1 MVSSRPM
8 NSARLAWA
16 ATLACVLH
24 ASVAAAEGPCDRGR
38 PGLGTPIRVPV
49 FGPADLGVAQEAC
62 ARTSLTVESRLA
74 LLIAEDDFYGS
85 VLMGA
90 ALRASLRLP
99 FAGAWLSA
107 WLPGLE
113 YRFVANATVESDGAR
128 VGAGALG
135 LHAPIARTERAQLVA
150 YGRLLLPT
158 ETVFARARRYGFEP
172 GLSGVWSRGAFE
184 LVGSLSFASLIT
196 TVPGRATLEWAPA
209 ATTDLIFRPVRGFGV
224 AVGAGLRPLQ
234 SFDPHAQLR
243 FYPYRALAISLGAA
257 LPVGGRDRTNLAGAV
272 SIGWDD

>member
-1 MVSSRPM
+1 MVRARPV
-8 NSARLAWA
+8 ARAALAWA
-16 ATLACVLH
+16 AASVCILH
-24 ASVAAAEGPCDRGR
+24 ASVAAAGGPCDRGR

-62 ARTSLTVESRLA
+62 ARTSLTLESRLA

-113 YRFVANATVESDGAR
+113 YRFIANATVESDGAAL
-128 VGAGALG
+128 GAGALG
-135 LHAPIARTERAQLVA
+135 FHAPIARTERAQLVA
-150 YGRLLLPT
+150 YGRVLVPT

-184 LVGSLSFASLIT
+184 VVGAMSFASLVT
-196 TVPGRATLEWAPA
+196 ALPGRATLEWAPSLS
-209 ATTDLIFRPVRGFGV
+209 TDLIFRPARGFGL
-224 AVGAGLRPLQ
+224 ALGAGLRPLS

>member
-1 MVSSRPM
+1 MDRTR
-8 NSARLAWA
+8 ALRLAAWGA
-16 ATLACVLH
+16 GLLCILH
-24 ASVAAAEGPCDRGR
+24 ASGAAAGGPCEAAR
-38 PGLGTPIRVPV
+38 PGLGVPVRVPV

-62 ARTSLTVESRLA
+62 ARTSIALESRLA

-85 VLMGA
+85 VLAGA

-113 YRFVANATVESDGAR
+113 YRFVANATVESDGAA

-135 LHAPIARTERAQLVA
+135 FHAPIARTERAQLVA
-150 YGRLLLPT
+150 YGRALLPT
-158 ETVFARARRYGFEP
+158 ETVFTHARRYGFEP
-172 GLSGVWSRGAFE
+172 GLSGLWSRGAFE

-196 TVPGRATLEWAPA
+196 ALPGRATLEWAPA
-209 ATTDLIFRPVRGFGV
+209 LSTDLIFRPTRGFGV
-224 AVGAGLRPLQ
+224 ALGAGLRPLS

-243 FYPYRALAISLGAA
+243 FYPYRSFAMSLGAA

-272 SIGWDD
+272 SLGWDD